1 MSSIIEVR
9 HLCKSFRSGRG
20 LGKGSI
26 SRAVD
31 DVSFT
36 VERGTTFGLVGESG
50 SGKSTTARIVVRLL
64 DADSGN
70 VLLDGQELL
79 GLRGRE
85 LFRVRR
91 RVQMV
96 FQDPF
101 ASLDP
106 RWKVGSLVAEGIR
119 IHKLRPRA
127 EQPDRAAEILE
138 LCGLSADVARQ
149 YPHEF
154 SGGQRQRI
162 GIARAL
168 AVEPEVLV
176 LDEPVSALDVSI
188 QAQILNL
195 LAELQERLSLTY
207 VFHSHDLAIVE
218 RFCDQIAV
226 MSEGRIV
233 ERGSPQTLY
242 NAPAHEYTRTL
253 LSAVPVPD
261 PRRRRQRVPREARD
275 EVRP

>member
-154 SGGQRQRI
+154 SGVPRQRI

-168 AVEPEVLV
+168 AGEPEALV
-176 LDEPVSALDVSI
+176 LDELVSALDLSI
-188 QAQILNL
+188 QEQILNL

-207 VFHSHDLAIVE
+207 VFISHDLAIVE

>member
-176 LDEPVSALDVSI
+176 LDEPVSAMDVSI

-207 VFHSHDLAIVE
+207 VFISHDLAIVE